1 MHVFHA
7 LLLFTP
13 HPQWIRSKEE
23 EEEEEV
29 YMHACVC
36 VCVCMYHESGFTD

>member
-23 EEEEEV
+23 EEEEEEV

-36 VCVCMYHESGFTD
+36 VFVYHESGFTD